1 MDWIQDFFAK
11 KYRNLK
17 LTLKLSAGTTE
28 YHSINGVVPNRYNA
42 FTLENLAMAATLE
55 QIHVDQLM
63 TTTRQMTKTDKILRE
78 QPIQITETDVFLTR
92 QGQEYQKFK

>member
-1 MDWIQDFFAK
+1 M
-11 KYRNLK
+11 
-17 LTLKLSAGTTE
+17 
-28 YHSINGVVPNRYNA
+28 VPNKYNA